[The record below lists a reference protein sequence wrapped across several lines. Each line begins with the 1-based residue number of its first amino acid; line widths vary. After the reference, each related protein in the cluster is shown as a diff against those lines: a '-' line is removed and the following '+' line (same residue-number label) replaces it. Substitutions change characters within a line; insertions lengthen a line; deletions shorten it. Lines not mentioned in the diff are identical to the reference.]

1 MDTGNIKASILQIL
15 KASANGETQQRSD
28 DEQIERWSK
37 VIEQL
42 SEDRRR
48 DIIFNV
54 SIWAHGVSH
63 FSHDVYHFLIDAVE
77 LKRLMDY
84 LVRISRF
91 HASCASRIEASA
103 CDGLSNV
110 ITRHHLNDLLDLTD
124 NKYFRPVPRIAY

>member
-54 SIWAHGVSH
+54 SIWAHGRK
-63 FSHDVYHFLIDAVE
+63 VE